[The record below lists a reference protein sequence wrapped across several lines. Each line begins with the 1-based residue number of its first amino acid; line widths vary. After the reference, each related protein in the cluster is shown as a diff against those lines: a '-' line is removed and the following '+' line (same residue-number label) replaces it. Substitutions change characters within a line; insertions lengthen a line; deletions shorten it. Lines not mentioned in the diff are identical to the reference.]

1 MNNSG
6 VMEIENHFQK
16 NIVIIL
22 KDIQKSRLNLELLMF
37 KISLQ
42 LIKKKQE
49 KKMTTLKI

>member
-1 MNNSG
+1 MNNSEG

-22 KDIQKSRLNLELLMF
+22 KDIQKSQLNLELLMF

-42 LIKKKQE
+42 LIKKIG
-49 KKMTTLKI
+49 KK